1 MYASIRKYYI
11 IPGTADEFL
20 QRVREGFVPL
30 ISQVPGFEAYYV
42 LQVRNDEVVSISLF
56 DTQGGAEE
64 SVRRAA
70 AWVAEHLV
78 SLLQGFPEITVG
90 HVSIYQAAR
99 EREGKAPRLTS

>member
-1 MYASIRKYYI
+1 MYASIREYYI
-11 IPGTADEFL
+11 IPGTAEEFL
-20 QRVREGFVPL
+20 RRVQEGFVPL
-30 ISQVPGFEAYYV
+30 ISQVPGFGAYYV

-56 DTQGGAEE
+56 DTQAGAEE

-78 SLLQGFPEITVG
+78 SFLQGFPEITVG

-99 EREGKAPRLTS
+99 EGEGRTPSQR